1 MSSVD
6 RPVLSGVKA
15 LVVDDHHDSVQL
27 LAAALE
33 PYGVA
38 VITAGSVAEAR
49 QILGAGEVDIIVS
62 DLGLPGE
69 NGLELIRWVR
79 SQPSGRDVPAIAV
92 TFFSERFGVR
102 KALDVNPSAALVF
115 NWDAH
120 ERQARIEGPV
130 TLAPDSDSDTYWSS
144 RPRDARVAASASDQ
158 SQPIESR
165 AAFLAKV
172 ELEAKRAGGDL
183 PRPKRWGGYRVWAER
198 VELWVGQPARAHDRA
213 LWTRAL
219 ASTDAGF
226 SGGSWRS
233 TRLQP

>member
-102 KALDVNPSAALVF
+102 EARAAGFDVYLRKPIDPTDIVHVVATLV
-115 NWDAH
+115 N
-120 ERQARIEGPV
+120 RR
-130 TLAPDSDSDTYWSS
+130 
-144 RPRDARVAASASDQ
+144 RPR
-158 SQPIESR
+158 
-165 AAFLAKV
+165 
-172 ELEAKRAGGDL
+172 
-183 PRPKRWGGYRVWAER
+183 RP
-198 VELWVGQPARAHDRA
+198 
-213 LWTRAL
+213 
-219 ASTDAGF
+219 
-226 SGGSWRS
+226 
-233 TRLQP
+233 

>member
-102 KALDVNPSAALVF
+102 
-115 NWDAH
+115 
-120 ERQARIEGPV
+120 E
-130 TLAPDSDSDTYWSS
+130 AP
-144 RPRDARVAASASDQ
+144 A
-158 SQPIESR
+158 
-165 AAFLAKV
+165 
-172 ELEAKRAGGDL
+172 
-183 PRPKRWGGYRVWAER
+183 
-198 VELWVGQPARAHDRA
+198 
-213 LWTRAL
+213 
-219 ASTDAGF
+219 AGF
-226 SGGSWRS
+226 DVYLRTPIDPTDVVHIVATLVNRRRPPSR
-233 TRLQP
+233 

>member
-6 RPVLSGVKA
+6 RPVLSGVEGLA
-15 LVVDDHHDSVQL
+15 LADLHDSGQL
-27 LAAALE
+27 RAAALE

-102 KALDVNPSAALVF
+102 EA
-115 NWDAH
+115 
-120 ERQARIEGPV
+120 
-130 TLAPDSDSDTYWSS
+130 
-144 RPRDARVAASASDQ
+144 
-158 SQPIESR
+158 R
-165 AAFLAKV
+165 AAGFDVYLRKPIDPTDIVHVVVATLV
-172 ELEAKRAGGDL
+172 NRR
-183 PRPKRWGGYRVWAER
+183 RP
-198 VELWVGQPARAHDRA
+198 P
-213 LWTRAL
+213 
-219 ASTDAGF
+219 S
-226 SGGSWRS
+226 
-233 TRLQP
+233 P